1 MDNTEIKSIKD
12 DLELL
17 KKAVAEI
24 KLSLDPDMLLDEDDT
39 KSLQIYNMEKND
51 NTLVHHDQVKDDL
64 LSS

>member
-1 MDNTEIKSIKD
+1 MERAQLTAIKK

-24 KLSLDPDMLLDEDDT
+24 KLSLDPDTLLDEDDT
-39 KSLQIYNMEKND
+39 KSIQNYHIEKD
-51 NTLVHHDQVKDDL
+51 KDSLLDHEQVKNEL

>member
-51 NTLVHHDQVKDDL
+51 NTLVHHEQVKNDL
-64 LSS
+64 S

>member
-39 KSLQIYNMEKND
+39 KSLQIYNMEKTD
-51 NTLVHHDQVKDDL
+51 NTLVHHEKVKNDL
-64 LSS
+64 S